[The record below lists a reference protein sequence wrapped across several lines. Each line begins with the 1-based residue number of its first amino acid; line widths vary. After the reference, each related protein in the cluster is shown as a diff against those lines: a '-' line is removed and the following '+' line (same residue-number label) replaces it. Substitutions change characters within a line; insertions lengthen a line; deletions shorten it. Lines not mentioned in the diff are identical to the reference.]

1 MRLRLRRGTNDGRD
15 RLALVAHS
23 VASEDRPIGGVKA
36 GVPRVAPDRFDAPGE
51 IGGGHDGDHPSG
63 RSGRGG
69 VNARDPGVG
78 EGTADE
84 GDVKRMRERDVGHKA
99 ATSHEQARV
108 FPPPNGRSQ
117 V

>member
-1 MRLRLRRGTNDGRD
+1 
-15 RLALVAHS
+15 
-23 VASEDRPIGGVKA
+23 
-36 GVPRVAPDRFDAPGE
+36 
-51 IGGGHDGDHPSG
+51 
-63 RSGRGG
+63 
-69 VNARDPGVG
+69 VG

-84 GDVKRMRERDVGHKA
+84 GDVKRMGERDVGHKA